1 LKNQEPHNVIGVIDV
16 GAPKNIGWA
25 IIGPDGEETGQNLDE
40 FTERFAELSE
50 GRSAALGFEAPL
62 FIPIGRPVA
71 KLTTQRNGDNGK
83 PWSAAAG
90 ATVTT
95 IGLAVVSHVLAD
107 LRQRL
112 PLKIATLDWTAWPSG
127 DALLLFEA
135 FVSGA
140 NHAAPGEHEL
150 DAQNAARAFHTA
162 QPDLDAAN
170 AISKKHVL
178 SLVGICMA
186 RTGWAKQIPAFFQ
199 NLAS

>member
-1 LKNQEPHNVIGVIDV
+1 
-16 GAPKNIGWA
+16 
-25 IIGPDGEETGQNLDE
+25 
-40 FTERFAELSE
+40 
-50 GRSAALGFEAPL
+50 
-62 FIPIGRPVA
+62 
-71 KLTTQRNGDNGK
+71 
-83 PWSAAAG
+83 
-90 ATVTT
+90 
-95 IGLAVVSHVLAD
+95 
-107 LRQRL
+107 
-112 PLKIATLDWTAWPSG
+112 LDWTAWPN
-127 DALLLFEA
+127 DEDLLLFEA